1 MNKNLYWSVF
11 KNLEKELIELSN
23 QIHIDDNQ
31 LNVYSV
37 KISELLIRTVV
48 EIESLSKELYQ
59 MIGGTKPNDKTLFFD
74 TDCIQLI
81 EERWK
86 LSKKK
91 VFISAVNFYLNDDKN
106 RIQTPLRKANKMGSS
121 SSDWQKAY
129 QAVKHNRVKNLSKGN
144 LKNLIQGLAALY
156 LMNVYYKDTIFE
168 SVSDSSGTNF
178 DSSMGSS
185 IFSIKTHRNNG
196 IHPELEYN
204 KLDDFDECTY
214 LIKATDKT
222 REELQKTM
230 AIFNDEYQKKIS
242 QNTVEEIGKLI
253 NEKQILINVDKNIL
267 IQKIRDKSL
276 SQVNKEILIN
286 TKNFSDGLNYEAVLN
301 KQQY

>member
-48 EIESLSKELYQ
+48 EIESIVKELYFI
-59 MIGGTKPNDKTLFFD
+59 IGGTKPNDNNLYFD
-74 TDCIQLI
+74 TDCIKLLD
-81 EERWK
+81 EKWK

-91 VFISAVNFYLNDDKN
+91 VFISAFNFYLINDENK
-106 RIQTPLRKANKMGSS
+106 ILTPLKRADKRGSS
-121 SSDWQKAY
+121 SSNWQTAY

-144 LKNLIQGLAALY
+144 LKNLMNGLAALY
-156 LMNVYYKDTIFE
+156 LINLYYKDIIFE
-168 SVSDSSGTNF
+168 SISDSSGANL
-178 DSSMGSS
+178 DSSIGSS

-196 IHPELEYN
+196 IPPKLEYN
-204 KLDDFDECTY
+204 KLEDFDECTY

-222 REELQKTM
+222 REELQNAM
-230 AIFNDEYQKKIS
+230 NILNDEYQEKIS
-242 QNTVEEIGKLI
+242 QNTVEEMGTFMNNQQII
-253 NEKQILINVDKNIL
+253 NDEDQNIM

-276 SQVNKEILIN
+276 NQVNKEILIN
-286 TKNFSDGLNYEAVLN
+286 FKKYSDGLKYEAVLN
-301 KQQY
+301 KHQY